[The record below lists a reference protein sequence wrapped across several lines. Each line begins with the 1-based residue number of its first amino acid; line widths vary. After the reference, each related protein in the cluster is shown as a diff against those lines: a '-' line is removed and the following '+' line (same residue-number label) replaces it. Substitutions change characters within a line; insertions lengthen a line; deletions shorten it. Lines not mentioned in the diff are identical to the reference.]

1 MRSDMDAA
9 RTAVDNVG
17 FDVDDVRVA
26 IAYWM
31 EREPCTDGFSLSRT
45 VSRLA
50 DVYGEMIANGAN
62 FVALEKVPEETRG
75 YLRQAGATEK

>member
-1 MRSDMDAA
+1 MEAGSTESEA
-9 RTAVDNVG
+9 VG

-50 DVYGEMIANGAN
+50 DVYGEMIATGAH

-75 YLRQAGATEK
+75 YLNLAGATAK